1 MNEMTHTPEEIARH
15 YSSTMDSVNLILN
28 GNVRNQSATEWA
40 DTVKRNKDHLE
51 IMLAKDFWTTED
63 LTPFQN
69 AIDFVAVQSLYMEIL
84 QFITDVGFPIG
95 SSCLGM
101 YFVFLTLKFLLDS
114 VLEKIKS
121 LIGII
126 KQLDTRVTGMSNDI
140 LNIDSLVSQALEIPP
155 EKPIKK
161 VE

>member
-1 MNEMTHTPEEIARH
+1 
-15 YSSTMDSVNLILN
+15 
-28 GNVRNQSATEWA
+28 
-40 DTVKRNKDHLE
+40 
-51 IMLAKDFWTTED
+51 
-63 LTPFQN
+63 
-69 AIDFVAVQSLYMEIL
+69 MEIL

-126 KQLDTRVTGMSNDI
+126 KQLDKRVTGMSNDI

-161 VE
+161 AE

>member
-1 MNEMTHTPEEIARH
+1 
-15 YSSTMDSVNLILN
+15 
-28 GNVRNQSATEWA
+28 
-40 DTVKRNKDHLE
+40 
-51 IMLAKDFWTTED
+51 
-63 LTPFQN
+63 
-69 AIDFVAVQSLYMEIL
+69 MEIL

-95 SSCLGM
+95 AACLGM

-126 KQLDTRVTGMSNDI
+126 KQLDKRVTGMSNDI
-140 LNIDSLVSQALEIPP
+140 LNIDNLVSQALEIPP

>member
-1 MNEMTHTPEEIARH
+1 
-15 YSSTMDSVNLILN
+15 
-28 GNVRNQSATEWA
+28 
-40 DTVKRNKDHLE
+40 
-51 IMLAKDFWTTED
+51 
-63 LTPFQN
+63 
-69 AIDFVAVQSLYMEIL
+69 MEIL

-126 KQLDTRVTGMSNDI
+126 KQLDKRVTGMSNDI
-140 LNIDSLVSQALEIPP
+140 LNIDSLVSQVLEIPK
-155 EKPIKK
+155 ESPIKK

>member
-1 MNEMTHTPEEIARH
+1 
-15 YSSTMDSVNLILN
+15 
-28 GNVRNQSATEWA
+28 
-40 DTVKRNKDHLE
+40 
-51 IMLAKDFWTTED
+51 
-63 LTPFQN
+63 
-69 AIDFVAVQSLYMEIL
+69 MEFL
-84 QFITDVGFPIG
+84 QFATDVGFPIAAATG
-95 SSCLGM
+95 GM
-101 YFVFLTLKFLLDS
+101 YFVYLTQKFLLDS

-126 KQLDTRVTGMSNDI
+126 KQLDKRVTGMSNDI

>member
-1 MNEMTHTPEEIARH
+1 
-15 YSSTMDSVNLILN
+15 
-28 GNVRNQSATEWA
+28 
-40 DTVKRNKDHLE
+40 
-51 IMLAKDFWTTED
+51 
-63 LTPFQN
+63 
-69 AIDFVAVQSLYMEIL
+69 MEIL
-84 QFITDVGFPIG
+84 QFLTDVGFPIG

-126 KQLDTRVTGMSNDI
+126 KQLDKRVTGMSNDI
-140 LNIDSLVSQALEIPP
+140 LSIDSLTSEALDIPQDKP
-155 EKPIKK
+155 RLPIKK

>member
-1 MNEMTHTPEEIARH
+1 
-15 YSSTMDSVNLILN
+15 
-28 GNVRNQSATEWA
+28 
-40 DTVKRNKDHLE
+40 
-51 IMLAKDFWTTED
+51 
-63 LTPFQN
+63 
-69 AIDFVAVQSLYMEIL
+69 MEFL
-84 QFITDVGFPIG
+84 QFATDVGFPIG

>member
-1 MNEMTHTPEEIARH
+1 
-15 YSSTMDSVNLILN
+15 
-28 GNVRNQSATEWA
+28 
-40 DTVKRNKDHLE
+40 
-51 IMLAKDFWTTED
+51 
-63 LTPFQN
+63 
-69 AIDFVAVQSLYMEIL
+69 MEIL
-84 QFITDVGFPIG
+84 QFLTDVGFPIG
-95 SSCLGM
+95 SSCFGM

-126 KQLDTRVTGMSNDI
+126 KQLDKRVTGMSNDI
-140 LNIDSLVSQALEIPP
+140 LNIDSLVSQALDIPP

>member
-1 MNEMTHTPEEIARH
+1 
-15 YSSTMDSVNLILN
+15 
-28 GNVRNQSATEWA
+28 
-40 DTVKRNKDHLE
+40 
-51 IMLAKDFWTTED
+51 
-63 LTPFQN
+63 
-69 AIDFVAVQSLYMEIL
+69 MEIL
-84 QFITDVGFPIG
+84 QFVTDVGFPIG

-140 LNIDSLVSQALEIPP
+140 LNIDSLVSQALEIPK
-155 EKPIKK
+155 ESPIKK